1 MNDVK
6 KQVFNLSTD
15 IVTDNL
21 DDEVNDISDTVTK
34 ERGCADRQHKL
45 SVVLPPTRSRSP
57 VTVQEWVAAL
67 PDHAEED
74 EDKHEVSDDNE
85 ETDECETG
93 STEDEHETDNL
104 SLGAEA
110 GYIQPQNAA
119 KLLLAGRY
127 KTKNATGQASTSDK
141 RGQFQHSDTAASLR
155 SNLSV
160 LSSSSVDSAVLQS
173 READPEEVLLNLGF
187 GGSEALSKIPA
198 RFLRHKS
205 KAKGITVNSFI
216 AKQEDQLNRFES
228 GYFGYRGLQ
237 GCSSRRPSGIV
248 EKILQTLKERE
259 KELRRKNSTISW
271 TSTASFGASA
281 IPSRFRV
288 MNPHR
293 KTFQSVVE
301 QVVQPGPVLVDQQKK
316 FKCVAQSLLGQDNR
330 EWRER
335 EEEEMEKREG
345 KHLKL
350 CQAKQLEDISED
362 NDIGELSDCVS
373 SEVSDDS
380 DWSDEEREKFEKIF
394 GAMSERGEECEKI
407 RHLRR
412 SRRRSRRTRESV
424 CPGMSGISS
433 WEVAKLVYS
442 RDSSLSG
449 LTSSSLNSS
458 TLELDSRS
466 LDGRDLSQ
474 NNESMKEENV
484 LENKVLCDSSLT

>member
-1 MNDVK
+1 M
-6 KQVFNLSTD
+6 FLTII
-15 IVTDNL
+15 IV
-21 DDEVNDISDTVTK
+21 
-34 ERGCADRQHKL
+34 
-45 SVVLPPTRSRSP
+45 
-57 VTVQEWVAAL
+57 
-67 PDHAEED
+67 
-74 EDKHEVSDDNE
+74 
-85 ETDECETG
+85 
-93 STEDEHETDNL
+93 
-104 SLGAEA
+104 
-110 GYIQPQNAA
+110 
-119 KLLLAGRY
+119 
-127 KTKNATGQASTSDK
+127 
-141 RGQFQHSDTAASLR
+141 
-155 SNLSV
+155 
-160 LSSSSVDSAVLQS
+160 
-173 READPEEVLLNLGF
+173 
-187 GGSEALSKIPA
+187 
-198 RFLRHKS
+198 
-205 KAKGITVNSFI
+205 
-216 AKQEDQLNRFES
+216 
-228 GYFGYRGLQ
+228 

-301 QVVQPGPVLVDQQKK
+301 QVVQPGLVLVDQQKK

-412 SRRRSRRTRESV
+412 SRRRSRRTRDSV
-424 CPGMSGISS
+424 CPGMPGISS

-458 TLELDSRS
+458 ILELDSRS
-466 LDGRDLSQ
+466 LDGRDLSH
-474 NNESMKEENV
+474 NGIMKEDIV
-484 LENKVLCDSSLT
+484 LENKGLCDTL